1 LSPSTDFLQY
11 LFNRLELMMGV
22 PIYGTYVS
30 ANKAFSIQIT
40 DANASNG
47 NITGTYSANYSPA
60 GPLSYQGSIG
70 VYGWVFNKGLGR
82 DGVAPFVI
90 RFVTGFRPEPGRPYC
105 INDTWTGAYQADNT
119 MLLEG
124 ARVYVNSDGVV
135 SVGSLG
141 TLKFSM

>member
-1 LSPSTDFLQY
+1 MRLNNYLNAVELLDRISLRGLSPSTDFLQY
-11 LFNRLELMMGV
+11 LFKRLELIMGV

-82 DGVAPFVI
+82 DGVSQAARTASTTLGRAPT
-90 RFVTGFRPEPGRPYC
+90 RLTTPC
-105 INDTWTGAYQADNT
+105 CWK
-119 MLLEG
+119 
-124 ARVYVNSDGVV
+124 ARVC
-135 SVGSLG
+135 
-141 TLKFSM
+141 M